1 MSDEPIV
8 PPVVDYEKEARLQN
22 WVPEEQFRGPKE
34 DWIPAKE
41 FVERGK
47 QINPILRANN
57 ERLMREIEK
66 QKQQMEELRATTE
79 EFKEFQK
86 KAYEKKAEA
95 LTSEIETLR
104 EEKRKAI
111 SAGDGN
117 RAVDI
122 DDQIDALKEEKA
134 QAKEDAKE
142 KQTPT
147 PKAETQADP
156 DLEKWVSDNNW
167 YKLDTAMA
175 EVANSEAQKINRL
188 YPDLKGKAFLDEL
201 DSRLEETFNPEKLG
215 RKTKQKPRSPVEGA
229 SSSAPSK
236 NSGEKTFDDLPADA
250 KAAYHRFAKLGIKVT
265 KEGYV
270 ADYDWS

>member
-1 MSDEPIV
+1 MSDEPNDT
-8 PPVVDYEKEARLQN
+8 PVIDYEKEARLQN
-22 WVPEEQFRGPKE
+22 WVPQEQFRGPKE
-34 DWIPAKE
+34 DWIPAKD

-57 ERLMREIEK
+57 ERLLREIEK
-66 QKQQMEELRATTE
+66 QKVQMEELRAATE

-86 KAYEKKAEA
+86 KAFEKKAEA
-95 LTSEIETLR
+95 LTSEIESLR

-117 RAVDI
+117 KAVEL
-122 DDQIDALKEEKA
+122 DDKIDALKEEKA

-142 KQTPT
+142 KPAPQ
-147 PKAETQADP
+147 KQETQADP
-156 DLEKWVSDNNW
+156 DLERWVSDNNW

-175 EVANSEAQKINRL
+175 EVANTEAQKINRL

-201 DSRLEETFNPEKLG
+201 DSRLEETFTKEKLG
-215 RKTKQKPRSPVEGA
+215 RKTKEKPRNPVEG
-229 SSSAPSK
+229 SSRGAPQGT
-236 NSGEKTFDDLPADA
+236 GERTFDDLPADA
-250 KAAYHRFAKLGIKVT
+250 KAAYHRFVKQGIKVT

-270 ADYDWS
+270 KDYDWS